1 MFLFLR
7 RISLGL
13 DVMARLQGQMQ
24 QVFLNI
30 RPALVNG
37 AKAEQSSA
45 IQASSAG

>member
-13 DVMARLQGQMQ
+13 DVLARVQGHVQ

-30 RPALVNG
+30 RPAPVNE

-45 IQASSAG
+45 IQAS